1 MSSSNKVI
9 VIGKGRFGNATAQG
23 LREGFIEGV
32 DGKRMKCDVVQVS
45 ATRFTS
51 LSVSEMADEL
61 TGQPICR
68 IKVWIWVLLQLL
80 HFSIEYY
87 YNYCISQRSD
97 TAIVAYCGTR
107 LSEYA
112 VRIALAIQEATKQSS
127 GPALEFIDFSNPD
140 PIHEKADV
148 SGALD
153 LWAALNTQGKDEEA
167 TKNEGSAIKVWKIT
181 DVGSADVSGIT
192 SNTGKSSMS

>member
-1 MSSSNKVI
+1 MSFSNKVI
-9 VIGKGRFGNATAQG
+9 VIVKGRFDNATAQG
-23 LREGFIEGV
+23 LREGFVEEV

-61 TGQPICR
+61 Q
-68 IKVWIWVLLQLL
+68 
-80 HFSIEYY
+80 
-87 YNYCISQRSD
+87 D
-97 TAIVAYCGTR
+97 TAFVAYCGTK

-127 GPALEFIDFSNPD
+127 GPALEFVDFSNPD

-148 SGALD
+148 SGAID
-153 LWAALNTQGKDEEA
+153 LWAALNTQGKDEEV
-167 TKNEGSAIKVWKIT
+167 TKNDGSAIKVWKIT
-181 DVGSADVSGIT
+181 EVGSADVSGIT
-192 SNTGKSSMS
+192 SNTGKSFVT